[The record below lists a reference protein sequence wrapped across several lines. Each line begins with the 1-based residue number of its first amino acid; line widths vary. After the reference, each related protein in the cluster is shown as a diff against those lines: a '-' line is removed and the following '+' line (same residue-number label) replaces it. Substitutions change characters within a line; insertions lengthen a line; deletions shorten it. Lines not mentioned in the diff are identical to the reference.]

1 MSGACDGNNSSL
13 PNLPCEVL
21 DNRNTRDLQNHPFSD
36 LPCGTMGKLNN
47 GPACNVSQRLMT
59 DVPYGVLGLGGSE
72 DAFSLVGQ
80 QAHFEKQDMEMS
92 SPIKPIADQR
102 EKK

>member
-1 MSGACDGNNSSL
+1 
-13 PNLPCEVL
+13 
-21 DNRNTRDLQNHPFSD
+21 
-36 LPCGTMGKLNN
+36 
-47 GPACNVSQRLMT
+47 MT
-59 DVPYGVLGLGGSE
+59 DLPYGVLGFVGSE

>member
-1 MSGACDGNNSSL
+1 MT
-13 PNLPCEVL
+13 NL
-21 DNRNTRDLQNHPFSD
+21 
-36 LPCGTMGKLNN
+36 
-47 GPACNVSQRLMT
+47 
-59 DVPYGVLGLGGSE
+59 PYGVLGLMGSK

>member
-1 MSGACDGNNSSL
+1 MT
-13 PNLPCEVL
+13 NL
-21 DNRNTRDLQNHPFSD
+21 
-36 LPCGTMGKLNN
+36 
-47 GPACNVSQRLMT
+47 
-59 DVPYGVLGLGGSE
+59 PYGVLGLMGSK

-80 QAHFEKQDMEMS
+80 QAHSEKQDMEVN